1 MSKKIVSTLLTL
13 STIVWVS
20 GLATFV
26 PTAQAVTINDGDL
39 IRGPDGIKTYIVNNL
54 GYKRHIFNPAVFG
67 MYKHF
72 SWGSIKTVTQSVLD
86 SYISSDL
93 YRADGDTKVYSLEE
107 VSEASGSAIKH
118 WLDMTPAEFTAK
130 GYNWNQVF
138 IVNSVEKDY
147 YSTGDPMT
155 ASGVITPV
163 GSVSVTLASNS
174 PAASTFVQAQA
185 TADLAHYT
193 FTNNSSSEVKVTG
206 LIFNRIGVSADA
218 TLSNVYLFD
227 GSVRLTDAATVSSGK
242 VTFNASAGL
251 FTVPANSSKTIAVKS
266 SIADS
271 TSGQTLGV
279 ALASITSAATVS
291 GSFPISGAIHSIAS
305 ATLATVAVGAP
316 LPSSAATTDPMNDV
330 RIWESTFTV
339 GQRKVNFTRLALR
352 QINSILSA
360 DIQNFRLLVDG
371 TQVASQ
377 QNLDA
382 NGYVTFAFTKEL
394 QTGGRTIKVIADVIG
409 GSSRIIQMSLRNTA
423 DVDVTDSEYGVNILA
438 TGTFAASTET
448 LTVNA
453 GTLTVEK
460 SSTSP
465 SGNVVYGGS
474 DVLLGEWKF
483 TAHGEPIKVETLTA
497 GYAHVL
503 VGGTTTVASTLRNGK
518 IMVNGSQVGSN
529 TTTAKAGTSFTV
541 NFTVTPG
548 TPVTVQ
554 FRADLYDNDASLA
567 NVPATDKIT
576 AKLVTGS
583 ANASKTISLGTYN
596 VPTADSSANQVT
608 VTAGTMTLAKKT
620 NYANQTINVPQ
631 TAYKVGEWALTGGTT
646 EDVNI
651 HTLSLDIA
659 TTTGTTFTEADLTD
673 MYIVYGAQTST
684 VKSTATAADND
695 WSVSFTLA
703 KNQVMSVALYANI
716 GSSVTDTHALKTD
729 LTVTGTG
736 ATSAASISA
745 SSGDIDGQTI
755 TYGAG
760 SITATRSA
768 ASADAAIVADNQTV
782 QTVAYK
788 FETLNDSYTITE
800 VVLAITNASTIANVN
815 LKDGSTILKTL
826 PGAQAVTF
834 SGLSVLVAANSSK
847 TLTVELELSAVG
859 TGAGTSGSA
868 ITTDFTS
875 GKAIAG
881 STGVEAAITDSTSA
895 GNAMYVYKA
904 IPTVTKVIYSDVQLR
919 NEEEVLLKFTVGS
932 TGGDISWKRL
942 FFDVLKD
949 GVTTLATS
957 TTYLYDVTGGANTNV
972 GGSFT
977 GVNLDATTSA
987 ATLEFDAT
995 AETAV
1000 SGSRTY
1006 ELRSTVSS
1014 ANADGD
1020 YITTSL
1026 HQDAIYAAPT
1036 STTAVEAADADAS
1049 IIWSDSSASS
1059 HDTATADWSGDY
1071 LVKSLPVQNSLN
1083 W

>member
-72 SWGSIKTVTQSVLD
+72 SWDSIKTVTQSVLD
-86 SYISSDL
+86 SYITSDL

-107 VSEASGSAIKH
+107 VSEVSGSAIKH

-251 FTVPANSSKTIAVKS
+251 FTIPANSSKTIAVKS

-279 ALASITSAATVS
+279 ALATVTSAATVS

-305 ATLATVAVGAP
+305 ATLATVAIGAP

-360 DIQNFRLLVDG
+360 DIQNFRLLIDG
-371 TQVASQ
+371 VQVASQ

-382 NGYVTFAFTKEL
+382 NGYITFAFNKEL
-394 QTGGRTIKVIADVIG
+394 QTGGRTVKVIADVIG

-423 DVDVTDSEYGVNILA
+423 DVDLTDSEYGVNVLA
-438 TGTFAASTET
+438 TGTFAASTAN
-448 LTVNA
+448 LTVNS
-453 GTLTVEK
+453 GTMTVEK

-497 GYAHVL
+497 GYAHVN
-503 VGGTTTVASTLRNGK
+503 AADASQSSTLRNGK

-596 VPTADSSANQVT
+596 VPTADSNANQVT

-631 TAYKVGEWALTGGTT
+631 TAFKVGEWSLTGGTT
-646 EDVNI
+646 EDVNV
-651 HTLSLDIA
+651 HTLSVDIDEHS
-659 TTTGTTFTEADLTD
+659 GTSFDYDDLTD
-673 MYIVYGAQTST
+673 MYIVYGSQTST

-703 KNQVMSVALYANI
+703 KNQVMTVALYANI
-716 GSSVTDTHALKTD
+716 GSSVTTSTDSFHTD

-736 ATSAASISA
+736 ATSADSISA
-745 SSGDIDGQTI
+745 SSGDIEGQTI
-755 TYGAG
+755 IYGAG

-800 VVLAITNASTIANVN
+800 VVLGITNASAIANVN

-826 PGAQAVTF
+826 PGATAVTF
-834 SGLSVLVAANSSK
+834 SGLSVPVVANSSK
-847 TLTVELELSAVG
+847 TLTVELELSSVG

-881 STGVEAAITDSTSA
+881 STGVEAAISDSTSA

-904 IPTVTKVIYSDVQLR
+904 IPTVTKVTYSDVQLR
-919 NEEEVLLKFTVGS
+919 NEEEVLLKFTIGS

-949 GVTTLATS
+949 GATTLATS

-972 GGSFT
+972 AGSFT

-1036 STTAVEAADADAS
+1036 STTAVESADADAS

-1059 HDTATADWSGDY
+1059 HDTTTADWSGDY